1 MARSGT
7 GQPTHHAQWV
17 QGQAT
22 ACLRARLDPTDEKES
37 SACKADNAFSHV
49 RNVSSLGYIF
59 IYIYMNYFTY
69 IYVHIR
75 IYM

>member
-22 ACLRARLDPTDEKES
+22 ACLRARLDPTDEKE
-37 SACKADNAFSHV
+37 KAV
-49 RNVSSLGYIF
+49 RARLTMLSPI
-59 IYIYMNYFTY
+59 
-69 IYVHIR
+69 
-75 IYM
+75 